1 MRTWRP
7 ENKIE
12 KSEEIDR
19 LTKEFLAK
27 GNKIKTYEQGET
39 GDTYMKN
46 IKWDGKNMSK
56 TLYQR
61 RMRES
66 QDDN

>member
-7 ENKIE
+7 EDKIE

-19 LTKEFLAK
+19 LTEEFLAK

-39 GDTYMKN
+39 GDAYMKN